1 MQKLAREKAQEEKNL
16 AFSIKK
22 SEEIA
27 QKLSSGTIDLESAS
41 KELRLDLKHTPFLN
55 RSDSIPGIGDLK
67 KVKTKAFELATGKS
81 GWVSSRNNYYLIR
94 VQDREKANTPGEET
108 LKDLTARLKR
118 EKGNFV
124 FQEWVE
130 NLKESY
136 EILIDKTQL

>member
-1 MQKLAREKAQEEKNL
+1 MNLSFINPIMKEKSL
-16 AFSIKK
+16 IP
-22 SEEIA
+22 
-27 QKLSSGTIDLESAS
+27 LSPRHDPE
-41 KELRLDLKHTPFLN
+41 P
-55 RSDSIPGIGDLK
+55 
-67 KVKTKAFELATGKS
+67 GKS

-94 VQDREKANTPGEET
+94 VQDREKADTPGEET

-118 EKGNFV
+118 EKGSFV